1 MINKNISNF
10 FLIIPYLFMKRGIIL
25 KELISNLRLK
35 NQLYLYTKRNL
46 IFMSYFDIYIIYF
59 SVDFI
64 QMVITY

>member
-1 MINKNISNF
+1 MINKNSSNF

-46 IFMSYFDIYIIYF
+46 IFMSYFDIYIICF